1 MKRTV
6 LLVILRVAKLTGL
19 FALARLLTAGDLRI
33 LCYHGAAL
41 RDEHHFRPG
50 LFMGKETFAA
60 RMALL
65 ARPGYPVIALAIAVA
80 ALPTGH
86 WPRGATTVTDRKS
99 VG

>member
-33 LCYHGAAL
+33 LCYHGTAL
-41 RDEHHFRPG
+41 RAEHHFRQG

-60 RMALL
+60 R
-65 ARPGYPVIALAIAVA
+65 IALRSDEHTSELQSLMRNSSAVFCLKKKKSKTSIAEQ
-80 ALPTGH
+80 
-86 WPRGATTVTDRKS
+86 S
-99 VG
+99 Y

>member
-65 ARPGYPVIALAIAVA
+65 ARQGYPVIGLVIAVA
-80 ALPTGH
+80 QPLQHELHG
-86 WPRGATTVTDRKS
+86 DRKS
-99 VG
+99 TRLNSSH